1 MQDTGTAIK
10 FLQTFAHRG
19 GVKLLREFV
28 HRDIVGKAI
37 EDIFCEFLCAH
48 ANTIIVLEYWV
59 KVGSTG
65 NVIGLTGQV
74 FILASE

>member
-1 MQDTGTAIK
+1 
-10 FLQTFAHRG
+10 
-19 GVKLLREFV
+19 V

-37 EDIFCEFLCAH
+37 EDIFCGFLCAH